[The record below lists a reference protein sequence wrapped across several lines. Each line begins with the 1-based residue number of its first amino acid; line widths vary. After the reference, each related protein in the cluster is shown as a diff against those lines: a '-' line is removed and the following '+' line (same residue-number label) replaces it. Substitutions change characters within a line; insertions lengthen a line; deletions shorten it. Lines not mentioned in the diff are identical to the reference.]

1 MLNTRHILLASHG
14 TAGARAAE
22 KTALALCPPGGTLH
36 HLIVVPDFWKGM
48 MGDDWLNNVMTQEIY
63 GRYVENQLEDEIRTD
78 VRRLQKLAAKRRIRY
93 RPDME
98 LGKPTDCLIQRAKR
112 TGVDLVVMGSPRP
125 RGETGLRSRM
135 DTEKLVRALRVPL
148 LIVPHP
154 K

>member
-1 MLNTRHILLASHG
+1 MLQTERVLIASHG
-14 TAGARAAE
+14 TPGARAAE
-22 KTALALCPPGGTLH
+22 RAALELAAPGATIF
-36 HLIVVPDFWKGM
+36 HLVVVPDFWRGM
-48 MGDDWLNNVMTQEIY
+48 MGDDWLNNVMTQETY

-78 VRRLQKLAAKRRIRY
+78 VRRLRKLTAKRRIRY
-93 RPDME
+93 RPDMV
-98 LGKPTDCLIQRAKR
+98 LGKPTDCLIERANR
-112 TGVDLVVMGSPRP
+112 PGVNLVVMGSPRP